1 MCIAFSGLVGDF
13 GLAGWTGAS
22 RSDEQS
28 GEKASETTGGDD
40 EPVKWVPVA
49 TAMGHIEAN
58 LIAGRLQ
65 SEGIPAR
72 ISQEAAGAALGLSV
86 GAFQIRVMVPE
97 AMAEQALLILSKP
110 AILED
115 DEWQDEDSDSEYEE
129 YE

>member
-1 MCIAFSGLVGDF
+1 MCFIVFSGLVGDF

-22 RSDEQS
+22 KVDKQADEQA
-28 GEKASETTGGDD
+28 GETTGGDD

-72 ISQEAAGAALGLSV
+72 ISQEAAGAALGLTI
-86 GAFQIRVMVPE
+86 GMFQIRVLVPE
-97 AMAEQALLILSKP
+97 AMAQQALLILSEL
-110 AILED
+110 AILNDDDWQEED
-115 DEWQDEDSDSEYEE
+115 PQFEEDE
-129 YE
+129 